1 MRAVRYDRFTG
12 IDGLDLVERP
22 DPIASAGTAIVRI
35 LSAGINPATLSALQG
50 ASYVPGRDF
59 AGEVV
64 AVGKGVHEVVI
75 GDPVLGRVQDW
86 WAHAELVAVPAE
98 QLLRRPAGLSW
109 DVAGCLYTP
118 AMAGLASV
126 KAVAP
131 GPDDLI
137 VVSGASGGVGLTAAQ
152 LARQA
157 GASVIGLAGA
167 DKASWLTAHGI
178 TAVTYGEGE
187 RERIRA
193 AAGGRQVDGFID
205 AGGSGY
211 VALALDL
218 GVAAERINTVV
229 DFGAAKESGAQTRGT
244 QDAGGMAA
252 FEELAG
258 LAASGTLEFPIAA
271 AYPLAEVREAYR
283 TVARRRLF
291 GRIVLHPQQ

>member
-1 MRAVRYDRFTG
+1 MRAVRYDRFAG

-35 LSAGINPATLSALQG
+35 LSAGINPATLSALRG
-50 ASYVPGRDF
+50 TSYVPGRDF

-64 AVGKGVHEVVI
+64 AVGEAVHEVAI

-98 QLLRRPAGLSW
+98 QLLRKPAGLSW

-118 AMAGLASV
+118 AMAGLAGV

-131 GPDDLI
+131 EPGELI

-178 TAVTYGEGE
+178 TAVAYGEGE
-187 RERIRA
+187 KARILA
-193 AAGGRQVDGFID
+193 AADGRRVDGFID
-205 AGGSGY
+205 TAGSGY

-244 QDAGGMAA
+244 QDAGGMPA
-252 FEELAG
+252 FEELAR

-271 AYPLAEVREAYR
+271 TYPLAEIREAYR
-283 TVARRRLF
+283 TVERRQLF
-291 GRIVLHPQQ
+291 GRVVLHPQQ